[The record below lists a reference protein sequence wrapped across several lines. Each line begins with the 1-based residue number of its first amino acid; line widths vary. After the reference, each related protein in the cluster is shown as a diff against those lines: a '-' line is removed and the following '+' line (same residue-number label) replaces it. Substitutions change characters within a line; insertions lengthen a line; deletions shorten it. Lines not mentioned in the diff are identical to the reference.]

1 MGTPASRSREPTA
14 RVTWRRG
21 TLVGLAVA
29 AGILVG
35 IIIATTWLP
44 GPRAAV
50 PTLFGSPQLSPSS
63 VPSPTARPAGL
74 PDPDRTPGS
83 INPAAS
89 DANLADTVCSPGW
102 AATQRPPSAYTSA
115 LKFAQ
120 IIEYGY
126 VDRDRSHYQEDHL
139 VPLELGGA
147 PRDPRNLW
155 PQPNEAR
162 LSDGTLIGAN
172 EKDDLED
179 ELHRRVCSE
188 VMTLADAQRLI
199 AGNWIDAWVEVGRP

>member
-1 MGTPASRSREPTA
+1 MGSPARRFHEGTA
-14 RVTWRRG
+14 RVTWRRAA
-21 TLVGLAVA
+21 LVGLAVG
-29 AGILVG
+29 AGIIVG

-50 PTLFGSPQLSPSS
+50 PTLFGSPQVSPSS
-63 VPSPTARPAGL
+63 VPSPTARPMGL

-83 INPAAS
+83 VNPAAS
-89 DANLADTVCSPGW
+89 DANLAETVCMPGW

-126 VDRDRSHYQEDHL
+126 ADRDRSHYQEDHL

-155 PQPNEAR
+155 PQPNEAT
-162 LSDGTLIGAN
+162 LPDGTLFGSN

-179 ELHRRVCSE
+179 ELHRRVCAD
-188 VMTLADAQRLI
+188 VMSLADAQRLI
-199 AGNWIDAWVEVGRP
+199 AGNWIDAWVLMGRP